1 MSLDAS
7 SRLLQTAAQD
17 PRLPGNS
24 LGEWRNHVGVPLWA
38 LAGVESGV
46 IAAYSVAGP
55 GLFHLLK
62 LIFSLSYQRGFGLK
76 KRRIYLALIFIIALT
91 TAAGFVCLPNGPYL
105 KIKNKVLFKKEMKV
119 RQGLD
124 LQGGAHIT
132 YEADLSKIE
141 DKNKADAMNSL
152 QTVIEN
158 RINAFGVTEPT
169 VQTTKTSGNYRLI
182 VEMPGAK
189 DVNEAMSLIGK
200 TAELEFRE
208 EQGEG
213 ETATFAPTGL
223 TGKDFQHAEVV
234 FDETGAPKI
243 SIEFNAEG
251 AKKFEEITGRN
262 IGKPLAIYLDGQII
276 SAPTVNQK
284 ISGGKGEITGK
295 FDIKEAK
302 NLAIQLNAGAL
313 PVPIK
318 MIEQRTVG
326 ATLGQDSIRRSIYA
340 GIIGIIFV
348 SIFML
353 FYYRLMGVFSTIG
366 LGLYLVFMIALVK
379 LFGITMTMGG
389 IAGLI
394 LSVGMSMETDVLV
407 FERIR
412 EALRVGKTFPASVP
426 FGFKKA
432 WPSIRDSNAVSLI
445 ITALLYTAGGTI
457 RGFAV
462 VLGLGIVIGL
472 GTTFLGTRTLL
483 EITVRIKKLHRH
495 GLFAVT
501 KPEGSAL

>member
-1 MSLDAS
+1 MK
-7 SRLLQTAAQD
+7 R
-17 PRLPGNS
+17 
-24 LGEWRNHVGVPLWA
+24 
-38 LAGVESGV
+38 
-46 IAAYSVAGP
+46 
-55 GLFHLLK
+55 
-62 LIFSLSYQRGFGLK
+62 
-76 KRRIYLALIFIIALT
+76 RRIYFALIFLIALT
-91 TAAGFVCLPNGPYL
+91 TAAVFVCLPNGPYL
-105 KIKNKVLFKKEMKV
+105 KIKKKVLFKKEMKV
-119 RQGLD
+119 KQGLD
-124 LQGGAHIT
+124 LQGGAHVT

-141 DKNKADAMNSL
+141 DSKKADAMNSL
-152 QTVIEN
+152 SKVIEN

-182 VEMPGAK
+182 VEMPGTK
-189 DVNEAMSLIGK
+189 DVNEAMDLIGK
-200 TAELEFRE
+200 TATLEFK
-208 EQGEG
+208 EQSEQAIQAQSGQSLE
-213 ETATFAPTGL
+213 ADPFSPTGL
-223 TGKDFQHAEVV
+223 TGKDFSRAEVT
-234 FDETGAPKI
+234 FDESGAPKI

-251 AKKFEEITGRN
+251 AKKFEEITGKN
-262 IGKPLAIYLDGQII
+262 IGKPLAIYLDDQII

-313 PVPIK
+313 PVPVK

-326 ATLGQDSIRRSIYA
+326 ATLGQDSIRRSVYA
-340 GIIGIIFV
+340 GVIGIIFV
-348 SIFML
+348 SLFML
-353 FYYRLMGVFSTIG
+353 AYYRFLGIFSTIG
-366 LGLYLVFMIALVK
+366 LGLYLVFMVALVK

-412 EALRVGKTFPASVP
+412 EALRAGKDFAPSIRL
-426 FGFKKA
+426 GFKKA
-432 WPSIRDSNAVSLI
+432 WPSIRDSNTVSLI

-472 GTTFLGTRTLL
+472 LTTFLGTKTLL
-483 EITVRIKKLHRH
+483 ELTIKIKKLHRY
-495 GLFAVT
+495 GLFAVE
-501 KPEGSAL
+501 KLALPTGGPKEAV